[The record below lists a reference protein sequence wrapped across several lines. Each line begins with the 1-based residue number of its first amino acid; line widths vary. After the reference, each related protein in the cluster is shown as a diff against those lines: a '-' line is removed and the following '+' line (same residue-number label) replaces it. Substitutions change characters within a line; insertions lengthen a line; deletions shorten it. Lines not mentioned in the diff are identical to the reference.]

1 MNIIQAIDLTKRY
14 KINNIAIDALQDL
27 NLKIEEGEFVAINGP
42 SGSGKSTLLHML
54 GCIDRPTSGKIYINN
69 TDTSTLS
76 SKALAKLRLRQLG
89 FVFQQFHLLPTLTA
103 FENVELPMREAGVS
117 GKERRERTESLLE
130 SVGLGSRTRHI
141 PSQLSGGEQQRVAIA
156 RALAN
161 RPAIVFADEPTG
173 ELDSITGERILDIF
187 ESINRESLQT
197 IIIVSHDKSVT
208 SRAHRVIHLKDG
220 RIVQ

>member
-1 MNIIQAIDLTKRY
+1 MNIIQTIDLTKRY
-14 KINNIAIDALQDL
+14 KINNIAIDALQDV
-27 NLKIEEGEFVAINGP
+27 NLKIEEGEFVAINGS

-103 FENVELPMREAGVS
+103 FENVELPMREAGVP

-173 ELDSITGERILDIF
+173 ELDSVTGECILDIF

-197 IIIVSHDKSVT
+197 IIIVSHDESVT

>member
-1 MNIIQAIDLTKRY
+1 MNIIQAINLTKRY
-14 KINNIAIDALQDL
+14 RINNIAIDALQDV

-103 FENVELPMREAGVS
+103 FENVELPMREAGVP
-117 GKERRERTESLLE
+117 GKERRERTKSLLE

-156 RALAN
+156 RAQAN
-161 RPAIVFADEPTG
+161 MPAIVFADEPTG
-173 ELDSITGERILDIF
+173 ELDSVTGKRILDIF
-187 ESINRESLQT
+187 ESINREFCQT

-208 SRAHRVIHLKDG
+208 SRAHRVSHLKDG

>member
-1 MNIIQAIDLTKRY
+1 MNIIQAINLTKRY
-14 KINNIAIDALQDL
+14 RINNIAIDALQDV

-173 ELDSITGERILDIF
+173 ELDSVTGERILDIF
-187 ESINRESLQT
+187 ESINSEFRQT

>member
-42 SGSGKSTLLHML
+42 SGSGKSTLLHLL
-54 GCIDRPTSGKIYINN
+54 GCIDRPTTGKIYINN

-187 ESINRESLQT
+187 ESINSEFRQT

-220 RIVQ
+220 RIV

>member
-1 MNIIQAIDLTKRY
+1 MNIIQATNLTKRY
-14 KINNIAIDALQDL
+14 RINNIAIDALQDV

-117 GKERRERTESLLE
+117 GKERRERTKSLLE

-173 ELDSITGERILDIF
+173 ELDSVTGGRILDIF
-187 ESINRESLQT
+187 ESINREFCQT

-208 SRAHRVIHLKDG
+208 SRAHRIIHLKDG

>member
-1 MNIIQAIDLTKRY
+1 MNIIQATNLTKRY
-14 KINNIAIDALQDL
+14 RINNIAIDALQDV

-117 GKERRERTESLLE
+117 GKERRERTKSLLE

-173 ELDSITGERILDIF
+173 ELDSVTGGRILDIF
-187 ESINRESLQT
+187 ECINREFCQT

-208 SRAHRVIHLKDG
+208 SRAHRIIHLKDG

>member
-1 MNIIQAIDLTKRY
+1 MNIIQTIDLTKRY
-14 KINNIAIDALQDL
+14 KINNIAIDALQNV

-103 FENVELPMREAGVS
+103 FENVELPMREAGVP
-117 GKERRERTESLLE
+117 GNKRRKRTGSLLE

-173 ELDSITGERILDIF
+173 ELDSGTGGRILDIF
-187 ESINRESLQT
+187 KSINREFLQT
-197 IIIVSHDKSVT
+197 IIIVSHDESVT

>member
-1 MNIIQAIDLTKRY
+1 MNIIQAINLTKRY
-14 KINNIAIDALQDL
+14 RINNIAIDALQDV

-54 GCIDRPTSGKIYINN
+54 GCIDHPTSGKIYINN

-76 SKALAKLRLRQLG
+76 SKSLAKLRLRQLG

-103 FENVELPMREAGVS
+103 FENVELPMREAGVP
-117 GKERRERTESLLE
+117 GKERRERTGSLLE

-173 ELDSITGERILDIF
+173 ELDSGTGRRILDIF
-187 ESINRESLQT
+187 KSINREFLQT

>member
-1 MNIIQAIDLTKRY
+1 MNIIQATNLTKRY
-14 KINNIAIDALQDL
+14 RINNIAIDALQDV

-117 GKERRERTESLLE
+117 GKERRERTKSLLE

-156 RALAN
+156 RAQAN
-161 RPAIVFADEPTG
+161 MPAIVFADEPTG
-173 ELDSITGERILDIF
+173 ELDSVTGKRILDIF
-187 ESINRESLQT
+187 ESINREFCQT

>member
-117 GKERRERTESLLE
+117 GKKRRERTESLLE

-173 ELDSITGERILDIF
+173 ELDSVTGERILDIF
-187 ESINRESLQT
+187 ESINSEFRQT

-208 SRAHRVIHLKDG
+208 SRAHRLIHLKDG
-220 RIVQ
+220 RIV

>member
-1 MNIIQAIDLTKRY
+1 MNIIQTIDLTKRY
-14 KINNIAIDALQDL
+14 KINKIAIDALQDV
-27 NLKIEEGEFVAINGP
+27 NLKIKEGEFVAINGP

-54 GCIDRPTSGKIYINN
+54 GCIDRPTSGKIYINS

-103 FENVELPMREAGVS
+103 FENVELPMREAGVPW
-117 GKERRERTESLLE
+117 KERRERTESLLE
-130 SVGLGSRTRHI
+130 SVGLGSRTRHL

-173 ELDSITGERILDIF
+173 ELDSVTGERILDIF
-187 ESINRESLQT
+187 ESINRKSLQT
-197 IIIVSHDKSVT
+197 IIIVSHDESVT

>member
-42 SGSGKSTLLHML
+42 SGSGKSTLLHLL

-187 ESINRESLQT
+187 ESINSEFRQT

-220 RIVQ
+220 RIV

>member
-1 MNIIQAIDLTKRY
+1 MNIIQAINLTKRY
-14 KINNIAIDALQDL
+14 RINNIAIDALQDV
-27 NLKIEEGEFVAINGP
+27 NLKIEEGEFVAISGP

-54 GCIDRPTSGKIYINN
+54 GCIDRSTSGKIYINN

-76 SKALAKLRLRQLG
+76 SKSLAKLRLRQLG

-103 FENVELPMREAGVS
+103 FENVELPMREAGVP
-117 GKERRERTESLLE
+117 GKERRERTGSLLE
-130 SVGLGSRTRHI
+130 SVGLGSRIRHI

-187 ESINRESLQT
+187 ESINREFLQT
-197 IIIVSHDKSVT
+197 IIIVSHDESVT

>member
-1 MNIIQAIDLTKRY
+1 MTIMHTLDLTKQYRIN
-14 KINNIAIDALQDL
+14 KITIDALQNV
-27 NLKIEEGEFVAINGP
+27 NLEIEEGAFVAISGP
-42 SGSGKSTLLHML
+42 SGSGKSTLLHIL
-54 GCIDRPTSGKIYINN
+54 GCIDRPTSGKVYINN

-76 SKALAKLRLRQLG
+76 SKALARLRLRQLG

-103 FENVELPMREAGVS
+103 LENVELPMREAGVPKRER
-117 GKERRERTESLLE
+117 KERTNSLLE
-130 SVGLGSRTRHI
+130 SVGLDGRAGHMPT
-141 PSQLSGGEQQRVAIA
+141 QLSGGEQQRVAIA

-173 ELDSITGERILDIF
+173 ELDSATGARILDIF
-187 ESINRESLQT
+187 ESINREYGQT
-197 IIIVSHDKSVT
+197 LIMVSHDESVT

>member
-1 MNIIQAIDLTKRY
+1 MNIIQTIDLTKRY
-14 KINNIAIDALQDL
+14 KINNIAIDALQNV

-103 FENVELPMREAGVS
+103 FENVELPMREAGVP

-173 ELDSITGERILDIF
+173 ELDSVTGERILDIF

>member
-1 MNIIQAIDLTKRY
+1 MNIIQTIDLTKRY
-14 KINNIAIDALQDL
+14 KINNIAIDALQNVNL
-27 NLKIEEGEFVAINGP
+27 NIEEGEFVAINGP

-103 FENVELPMREAGVS
+103 FENVELPMREAGVP
-117 GKERRERTESLLE
+117 GNKRRKRTKSLLE

-173 ELDSITGERILDIF
+173 ELDSGTGERILDIF
-187 ESINRESLQT
+187 ESINREFLQT
-197 IIIVSHDKSVT
+197 IIIVSHDESVT

>member
-1 MNIIQAIDLTKRY
+1 MNIIQTIDLTKRY
-14 KINNIAIDALQDL
+14 KINNIAIDALQNV

-103 FENVELPMREAGVS
+103 FENVELPMREAGVP
-117 GKERRERTESLLE
+117 GNKRRKRTKSLLE
-130 SVGLGSRTRHI
+130 LVGLGSRTRHI

-173 ELDSITGERILDIF
+173 ELDSSTGERILDIF
-187 ESINRESLQT
+187 ESINRKSLQT
-197 IIIVSHDKSVT
+197 IIIVSHDESVT